1 MLRRALIRTPLQATR
16 RSTVALPARGLHATQ
31 LAWEPSKG
39 EQAAAPDGEQ
49 KATNEAKSS
58 ILGSLF
64 YGSDTAKAEGDITK
78 SQHSKVVGRGKYVHE
93 LITHAVIPGHRDAYV
108 EAAEKYFAALI
119 DHHSELGNL
128 KVSCSFETIVGD
140 VGNFNHILEYDG
152 YKGYD
157 QALQSHRDS
166 KDLKSKLDAILPHI
180 QNRQHQIISEFSFWP
195 SSPPYNSGYPNGG
208 VFELRTYQLQPGKLL
223 EWEFAWRRGLEAR
236 RQFVEPVGAFFSQIG
251 DLHHV
256 MHIWHYPS
264 LEARK
269 ETRESAWSIGGWS
282 ETVRETA
289 RLAQSMSTEIM
300 VPTSWSPLR

>member
-1 MLRRALIRTPLQATR
+1 MQWLSECKELATR
-16 RSTVALPARGLHATQ
+16 WDDTRSCIQ
-31 LAWEPSKG
+31 
-39 EQAAAPDGEQ
+39 
-49 KATNEAKSS
+49 
-58 ILGSLF
+58 SLF

-78 SQHSKVVGRGKYVHE
+78 SQHSKIVGRGKYVHE
-93 LITHAVIPGHRDAYV
+93 LITHSVIPGHRDAYV
-108 EAAEKYFAALI
+108 EAADKYFAALI

-128 KVSCSFETIVGD
+128 KVSGSFETIVGD

-166 KDLKSKLDAILPHI
+166 KVSCAAAAAQTRLMGHEVLTVPQDLKSKLDAILPHL

-236 RQFVEPVGAFFSQIG
+236 RQFVVSTTWLMVRHVCASSLTPLQEPVGAFFSQVG
-251 DLHHV
+251 QLHHV

-264 LEARK
+264 LQARK

-282 ETVRETA
+282 ETVREVSSAVLPKYT
-289 RLAQSMSTEIM
+289 
-300 VPTSWSPLR
+300 PC